1 MTTEEVYAL
10 LGSKIYYEQEGS
22 KKFTFTNNSIHIDR
36 RAFVPF
42 DIYMEKENFYLNP
55 DTAIAAERELRIEI
69 DKNSA
74 IHFYGKT
81 SGEKLLTLQ

>member
-69 DKNSA
+69 DKNSV
-74 IHFYGKT
+74 IHFYGKI
-81 SGEKLLTLQ
+81 SGKKLLTLQ

>member
-1 MTTEEVYAL
+1 MTIEDLYAL

-42 DIYMEKENFYLNP
+42 EIYMENENFYLNP
-55 DTAIAAERELRIEI
+55 DKAIAVERELRIEI
-69 DKNSA
+69 EKNSV
-74 IHFYGKT
+74 IHFYGKD
-81 SGEKLLTLQ
+81 SGKKLLTLQ